1 MNNITRKRAWKQDV
15 KINRAKRIFL
25 DWYKGKAEESKT
37 KRQGF
42 MGRLDAAMEAQEK
55 LRAGL

>member
-15 KINRAKRIFL
+15 KTNRAKRIFL
-25 DWYKGKAEESKT
+25 TWYKDKIEESKT

-42 MGRLDAAMEAQEK
+42 MGIFDAAMKAQEK
-55 LRAGL
+55 LRAEL